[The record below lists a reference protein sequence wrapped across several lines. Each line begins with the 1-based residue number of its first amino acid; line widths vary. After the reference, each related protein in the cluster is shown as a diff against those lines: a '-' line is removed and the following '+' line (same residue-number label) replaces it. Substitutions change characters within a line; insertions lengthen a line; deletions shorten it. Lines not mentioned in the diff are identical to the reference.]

1 MDDLPRMNVL
11 ERHADLY
18 EPLKDFLLAKL
29 FTTLLVLLYVIGQV
43 TD

>member
-11 ERHADLY
+11 ERHADLN

-29 FTTLLVLLYVIGQV
+29 LTTLLILLYVIGQV